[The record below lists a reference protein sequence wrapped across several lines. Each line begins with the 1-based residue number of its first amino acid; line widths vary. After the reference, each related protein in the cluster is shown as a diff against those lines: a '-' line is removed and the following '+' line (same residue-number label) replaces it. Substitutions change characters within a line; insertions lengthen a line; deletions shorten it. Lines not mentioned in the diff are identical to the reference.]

1 MPEDRRV
8 ILDKYR
14 MVDIAFKVVGIGSVG
29 TRCLIILML
38 AEDGDPLILQVK
50 EARQSVL
57 EPFAGKGPHEQ
68 QGQRV
73 VEGQR
78 LTQAASDIFLGW
90 FTDSLG
96 GIDYYVRQLRDMKYA
111 FDPTGIPPSGL
122 AQYAELCGW
131 NLARAHA
138 KSGDAALIAGYLGS
152 SDAFDRAIVSFAGA
166 YAGQNHADYEAFRA
180 AVEGGRITATP
191 GS

>member
-1 MPEDRRV
+1 M
-8 ILDKYR
+8 
-14 MVDIAFKVVGIGSVG
+14 GIGSVG
-29 TRCLIILML
+29 TRCFVVLLL

-50 EARQSVL
+50 EARHSVL
-57 EPFAGKGPHEQ
+57 EPFAGKGPYEQ

-90 FTDSLG
+90 FTNID

-111 FDPTGIPPSGL
+111 YDPTGVEPYRL
-122 AQYAELCGW
+122 ASYGQFCGW

-138 KSGDAALIAGYLGS
+138 KSGDAAEIAGYLGKT
-152 SDAFDRAIVSFAGA
+152 DAFDRAIVSFARD
-166 YAGQNHADYEAFRA
+166 YAEQNNRDYEAFRT
-180 AVEGGRITATP
+180 AVRDERVAATP
-191 GS
+191 GF